1 MVSRD
6 EHASSAGGDPA
17 ESGSRTGVTGVV
29 LAGGRSTRFD
39 GGDKAL
45 AAVAGTPMLAR
56 VVRGLGAVTDDVVV
70 NCRPGQR
77 AAFERALA
85 PVDVTVRFAIDDRP
99 DEGPLVGLDTALD
112 AVSTPRVLVVACD
125 LPFLDPELLD
135 ALLATLD
142 TDASAPDAAGP
153 VDEASALDAA
163 GPVDEASAPDAAGPV
178 NEASAPDAAVPVD
191 DAGFQTPTCAAYRTD
206 ALASSVTDA
215 LAAGSRRLR
224 DALAELDV
232 RTVQPDALGANEHAL
247 ADVDTRD
254 DLDRLHSEHG
264 TDDAE

>member
-1 MVSRD
+1 MAPRD
-6 EHASSAGGDPA
+6 EHASSAGVDA
-17 ESGSRTGVTGVV
+17 SESGTRSGVTGVV

-99 DEGPLVGLDTALD
+99 DDGPLVGLDTALD
-112 AVSTPRVLVVACD
+112 AVSTPRVLVAACD
-125 LPFLDPELLD
+125 IPFLDPEFLD
-135 ALLATLD
+135 AILATLD
-142 TDASAPDAAGP
+142 TDASAPDAAVS
-153 VDEASALDAA
+153 VD
-163 GPVDEASAPDAAGPV
+163 G
-178 NEASAPDAAVPVD
+178 ASAPDAAVPVD
-191 DAGFQTPTCAAYRTD
+191 DAGFRTPTCAAYRTD

-232 RTVQPDALGANEHAL
+232 RPVQPDALGASEHAL
-247 ADVDTRD
+247 ADVDTRA
-254 DLDRLHSEHG
+254 DLDRLHAARG
-264 TDDAE
+264 IDDAE

>member
-1 MVSRD
+1 MAPRD
-6 EHASSAGGDPA
+6 EHASSAGVDA
-17 ESGSRTGVTGVV
+17 SESGTRSGVTGVV

-99 DEGPLVGLDTALD
+99 DDGPLVGLDTALD
-112 AVSTPRVLVVACD
+112 AVSTPRVLVAACD
-125 LPFLDPELLD
+125 IPFLDPEFLD
-135 ALLATLD
+135 AILATLD
-142 TDASAPDAAGP
+142 TD
-153 VDEASALDAA
+153 
-163 GPVDEASAPDAAGPV
+163 
-178 NEASAPDAAVPVD
+178 ASAPDAAVPVD
-191 DAGFQTPTCAAYRTD
+191 DAGFRTPTCAAYRTD

-232 RTVQPDALGANEHAL
+232 RPVQPDAVGASEHAL
-247 ADVDTRD
+247 ADVDTRA
-254 DLDRLHSEHG
+254 DLDRLHAARG
-264 TDDAE
+264 IDDAE

>member
-135 ALLATLD
+135 ALLATVD
-142 TDASAPDAAGP
+142 TDASTP
-153 VDEASALDAA
+153 DAA

-178 NEASAPDAAVPVD
+178 DEASTPDAAVPVD
-191 DAGFQTPTCAAYRTD
+191 DAGFQTPTYAAYRTD
-206 ALASSVTDA
+206 ALASSITDA

-232 RTVQPDALGANEHAL
+232 RTVQPDALGASAHAL
-247 ADVDTRD
+247 ADVDTRA
-254 DLDRLHSEHG
+254 DLDRLHSEHAI
-264 TDDAE
+264 DDAE